1 MITAWS
7 REGDSH
13 TKGVGM
19 LVVSLRGVNFG
30 FWSHLGSSGQ
40 NAIIFSRKLK
50 ISFRVAREEILK
62 FFFFQFVLSKG
73 WATPRLVSFG
83 GLIQNVRRAFPPL
96 SYWSPPGSMANNYKR
111 YLCEKNLKKLSSR
124 AILISFE
131 FHSLLSFA
139 WTLTRPTN

>member
-7 REGDSH
+7 RGGDSH
-13 TKGVGM
+13 TKGAGT

-30 FWSHLGSSGQ
+30 FWSHLGSSWQ

-50 ISFRVAREEILK
+50 ISFRVEREEILK
-62 FFFFQFVLSKG
+62 NFFFFQFVLSKG

-96 SYWSPPGSMANNYKR
+96 PYGSPPPGAWQTITRGTCVRKT
-111 YLCEKNLKKLSSR
+111 CKNPSSR
-124 AILISFE
+124 AILIPFE

-139 WTLTRPTN
+139 